1 MDGEASLRHTERLA
15 TWAATVDAASVP
27 SAAIATTRHVVLDAL
42 GCALSGLHAPAG
54 RIAIEYA
61 KAQGGAQ
68 HATLVGSGVRVPAA
82 SAAFANTFAGRID
95 LFDDADSRAHV
106 HAGVAN
112 TMAALAVAER
122 EDRNAQEFL
131 AAVAVGVDVS
141 VRIGMTMRPAHFD
154 AGFHPTGTLNCF
166 GAAAAAGRLV
176 RLPAARMQ
184 AAFGLAAEQAAG
196 LTEYRRRGPLEMTA
210 FHGALAS
217 SSGVRAADLAAAGM
231 PAPPAPLE
239 GPNGLLH
246 AMSPRR
252 DLSPLLEG
260 LGSTFAIGATEYKPF
275 PGNRIA
281 HSAIGAA
288 VRLRREDPRFR
299 AENVR
304 TVIVRMA
311 RDALRDCD
319 RPEIRSVL
327 EAQYSVQY
335 LVALVLA
342 HGNVTVSDFECERWN
357 DPPLR
362 DLRARIRAEHDP
374 ALDARYP
381 DVDTSE
387 IVAQLAD
394 GSVLRRRLDAPPG
407 SPDNPMTAQEIRDKF
422 EGLAVRTLT
431 PSQTGALA
439 DFIATMD
446 STTRMRA
453 LGPLLAPAR
462 P

>member
-1 MDGEASLRHTERLA
+1 MGGEPSLRYTEQLA
-15 TWAATVDAASVP
+15 AWAASFDASSLPQAT
-27 SAAIATTRHVVLDAL
+27 IATARNVVLDAM

-54 RIAIEYA
+54 RIAMEYA
-61 KAQGGAQ
+61 KAQGGAE
-68 HATLVGSGVRVPAA
+68 HSTLVGAGSRVPAA

-106 HAGVAN
+106 HAGVVN
-112 TMAALAVAER
+112 VMAALAVAER
-122 EDRNAQEFL
+122 EDRNAQELL
-131 AAVAVGVDVS
+131 AAVAIGVDVS
-141 VRIGMTMRPAHFD
+141 VRIGMTMRPSHFD

-166 GAAAAAGRLV
+166 GAAAAAGRLAGLDP
-176 RLPAARMQ
+176 RRMQ

-210 FHGALAS
+210 FHGANAAAS
-217 SSGVRAADLAAAGM
+217 GIRAADLASRGM

-252 DLSPLLEG
+252 DPAPLLEG
-260 LGSTFAIGATEYKPF
+260 LGSTFFIGATECKPF

-288 VRLRREDPRFR
+288 VRLRRDDPRFR
-299 AENVR
+299 ADNVR
-304 TVIVRMA
+304 SVIVRMA
-311 RDALRDCD
+311 RDAIRDCD
-319 RPEIRSVL
+319 RPTIASQL

-342 HGNVTVSDFECERWN
+342 NGNVTVSDFEGEPWN
-357 DPPLR
+357 APPLR
-362 DLRARIRAEHDP
+362 DLRARIRAEHAP
-374 ALDARYP
+374 ELDARYP
-381 DVDTSE
+381 DVDSSE
-387 IVAQLAD
+387 IVAELAD
-394 GSVLRRRLDAPPG
+394 GSVARRRLDAPPG

-422 EGLAVRTLT
+422 AGLAVRTLT
-431 PSQTGALA
+431 PAQTGALA

-446 STTRMRA
+446 STTRIRA
-453 LGPLLAPAR
+453 LAPLLAPTR